1 MVHWCIDGMIIIIII
16 IILIIITC
24 VEDDEPRQPASAR
37 GRAHRTDRDTKKTDD
52 AEGLREYA
60 LLQLTWRRV
69 HTHTHKRR
77 ISPTRRTLPHPAR
90 KQQRAR
96 ARTRSRVHTR
106 TCTDTLTRARQP
118 ALRHTHT
125 RARARAHKHTH
136 TRAPVRARQRD
147 CGPSARAPAT
157 HFVVYLLHGPRSRTC
172 TQRLVETGSSVIHQS
187 VRPKRHRPITVP
199 NTCKHL
205 HLHGAGIQYFMT
217 HNYIIVVIRRGIEC
231 GGGVLYFIIGAC
243 VTFLRGPSSC
253 LNITIIIII
262 IIFVFISL
270 Q

>member
-1 MVHWCIDGMIIIIII
+1 MGHWCIDGMI

-37 GRAHRTDRDTKKTDD
+37 GKAHRTDRDTQKTDD

-69 HTHTHKRR
+69 HTHTHRRR

-90 KQQRAR
+90 KRQRAR
-96 ARTRSRVHTR
+96 ARTRT
-106 TCTDTLTRARQP
+106 
-118 ALRHTHT
+118 HTHV
-125 RARARAHKHTH
+125 HKHTH
-136 TRAPVRARQRD
+136 TRAPTRITTHTRAHTSTPTLARPCARARERA
-147 CGPSARAPAT
+147 CGSSARAPAT

-205 HLHGAGIQYFMT
+205 HLHGAGIYNILWPTTILSSSFG
-217 HNYIIVVIRRGIEC
+217 VVSTVWRWGLI
-231 GGGVLYFIIGAC
+231 YNTC

-253 LNITIIIII
+253 LNITIHYYYYFCFYITSIII
-262 IIFVFISL
+262 
-270 Q
+270 